1 MTAQLP
7 AIAPWKKK
15 LPLWTTLLRIFAV
28 PILIVLILAKPH
40 NWNWLSA
47 WVFVVASISD
57 WLDGYW
63 ARKFDAESDLGKLL
77 DPIADKF
84 LVSSVLILL
93 IPLGRIESLLV
104 LLLLNRD
111 ILING
116 LRSFAA
122 SKQQIISAGSIGK
135 WKTAV
140 QMVALPTILVY
151 EPVFGLP
158 FGEIGY
164 WGLWLS
170 LALSLFSGFQYT
182 WAFLQK

>member
-1 MTAQLP
+1 MPL
-7 AIAPWKKK
+7 ISPWKKQ

-28 PILIVLILAKPH
+28 PVLMGIILSQIPS
-40 NWNWLSA
+40 WNWWSA
-47 WVFVVASISD
+47 GVFIVASISD

-63 ARKFDAESDLGKLL
+63 ARKFNAESDLGKLL

-93 IPLGRIESLLV
+93 IPLGRIEAVLV

-122 SKQQIISAGSIGK
+122 SKNQIIAAGSLGK
-135 WKTAV
+135 WKTGV
-140 QMVALPTILVY
+140 QMVALPAILVY
-151 EPVFGLP
+151 EPLLGLP
-158 FGEIGY
+158 LPQIGY

-170 LALSLFSGFQYT
+170 LILSLYSGFQYT